1 VLPREGTWLT
11 DTDRA
16 HLKAQL
22 QEDDLRRLAD
32 HAAGL
37 TLAQVVAQAESI
49 ARAIESGEDRAA
61 IKPNVKSETA
71 PEARFAISPREQDVL
86 ALMVQGLTDRQ
97 IGDALFI
104 SHATARTH
112 VGHVLQKL
120 DARNRAVAVR
130 KALEHE
136 LV

>member
-1 VLPREGTWLT
+1 MLPREGTWLS
-11 DTDRA
+11 DADRA
-16 HLKAQL
+16 HLKANL
-22 QEDDLRRLAD
+22 REDDLRRLAD
-32 HAAGL
+32 RAAGL
-37 TLAQVVAQAESI
+37 TLEQVVARAGTI
-49 ARAIESGEDRAA
+49 ARAIEFGEAQPTLATTESTESSTEQFDL
-61 IKPNVKSETA
+61 
-71 PEARFAISPREQDVL
+71 SPREHEVL
-86 ALMVQGLTDRQ
+86 ALMVQGNTDRQ

-130 KALEHE
+130 KALEHD